1 MKKDLKIDDYKSIA
15 KSDIS
20 TYIVMTIV
28 IFGILLFIGYKVDF
42 YYILFLGLIM
52 PFRVL
57 ERINAYSN
65 IKLIKAYLV
74 NNNLIDKIGTIDFWN
89 EKNYF
94 LTTNYLIIVN
104 NKKVYPIKY
113 NQISKIS
120 VEKKLNTGKNTN
132 YQEYIHIYAL
142 DKDFKILTYSTSLV
156 GEELLNLKK
165 YLLNKNS
172 KIQYEGYNTY
182 TMDELDNNK

>member
-1 MKKDLKIDDYKSIA
+1 
-15 KSDIS
+15 
-20 TYIVMTIV
+20 
-28 IFGILLFIGYKVDF
+28 
-42 YYILFLGLIM
+42 M

-94 LTTNYLIIVN
+94 LT
-104 NKKVYPIKY
+104 
-113 NQISKIS
+113 
-120 VEKKLNTGKNTN
+120 
-132 YQEYIHIYAL
+132 
-142 DKDFKILTYSTSLV
+142 KD
-156 GEELLNLKK
+156 

-182 TMDELDNNK
+182 TMNELDNNK

>member
-1 MKKDLKIDDYKSIA
+1 
-15 KSDIS
+15 
-20 TYIVMTIV
+20 MTIV

-104 NKKVYPIKY
+104 NKKS
-113 NQISKIS
+113 IS
-120 VEKKLNTGKNTN
+120 
-132 YQEYIHIYAL
+132 Y
-142 DKDFKILTYSTSLV
+142 
-156 GEELLNLKK
+156 
-165 YLLNKNS
+165 
-172 KIQYEGYNTY
+172 
-182 TMDELDNNK
+182 